1 MAGRRLRT
9 VFFGSSEFSVPSLER
24 LLEHQDVVAVC
35 SQPDKPSGRGLALTP
50 TPVTI
55 AARRA
60 GRDVLT
66 PARFDAEFIESIAK
80 LGPQLLASASY
91 GKILPASL
99 LELPG
104 MAALNVH
111 PSLLPRYRG
120 ATPIQSALRDGCEQT
135 GVTVFWMT
143 PRMDA
148 GDIAVARIVPIEP
161 SDDYGALHDRL
172 AVVGAELLD
181 EAAMLLAEE
190 RLPRNP
196 QREEDATYSQL
207 LAKNDLQIN
216 FATEARSVV
225 NQIRSLSPRP
235 GAWMLFEGKRLK
247 VLKAEVV
254 ESGRSDGTSASPGSL
269 VSNDPTGPV
278 LAALP
283 GAIRLLEVIP
293 EGKPH
298 LTGAEFARRTAS
310 RR

>member
-24 LLEHQDVVAVC
+24 MLERQDVVAVC
-35 SQPDKPSGRGLALTP
+35 SQPEKPAGRGLALTP
-50 TPVTI
+50 TPVTT

-66 PARFDAEFIESIAK
+66 PARLDAAFIESIAK
-80 LGPQLLASASY
+80 LEPQLLATASY
-91 GKILPASL
+91 GKILPPAL
-99 LELPG
+99 LRLPG
-104 MAALNVH
+104 MTALNVH

-120 ATPIQSALRDGCEQT
+120 ATPIQAALRDGCEQT

-148 GDIAVARIVPIEP
+148 GDIAVARAVPIAA
-161 SDDYGALHDRL
+161 SDDYGTVHDRL

-181 EAAMLLAEE
+181 EAAMLLGEGQ
-190 RLPRNP
+190 LPRTP
-196 QREEDATYSQL
+196 QREEDATYCYVL
-207 LAKNDLQIN
+207 TKEDMQIN
-216 FATEARSVV
+216 FAANPRSVV
-225 NQIRSLSPRP
+225 DQIRSVSPRP
-235 GAWMLFEGKRLK
+235 GAWMLFESKRLK
-247 VLKAEVV
+247 VLKAEIV
-254 ESGRSDGTSASPGSL
+254 GNDSDQTGGAPGAL
-269 VSNDPTGPV
+269 VANDPMGPV
-278 LAALP
+278 IATKP

-298 LTGAEFARRTAS
+298 MTGAEFAQRTAS